1 VSIQSRLDLFDVQLS
16 SAGTPA
22 PLGCEVRAM
31 SADVPRTCG
40 AGGDADACRVVLDT
54 SPARDLA
61 HALEAPEWT
70 RTFALM
76 RSDGYAFSLADHA
89 FGELMSQRKRNAI
102 DDAGQRRMLA
112 ALQTFLDESFP
123 VCLGEIDVMKTIG
136 AEPGGGADHVAEAST
151 LSRME
156 WAAFCSGAPLG
167 GGIDEILE
175 EDRSTWQALFPKID
189 AMLASARIDV
199 CDLEKHS
206 DEILQAML
214 RSHDQRAA
222 LTPPLSMRLDLQT
235 RYSWRQYKRSRGR
248 LSHRYDPT
256 NRGKRNDGIDFN
268 LYTYLALPALIVAG
282 EGGFFGSIADITSFQ
297 REWIMRPATLA
308 QAWER
313 GERPRPLWPM

>member
-1 VSIQSRLDLFDVQLS
+1 
-16 SAGTPA
+16 
-22 PLGCEVRAM
+22 
-31 SADVPRTCG
+31 
-40 AGGDADACRVVLDT
+40 
-54 SPARDLA
+54 
-61 HALEAPEWT
+61 
-70 RTFALM
+70 
-76 RSDGYAFSLADHA
+76 
-89 FGELMSQRKRNAI
+89 
-102 DDAGQRRMLA
+102 
-112 ALQTFLDESFP
+112 
-123 VCLGEIDVMKTIG
+123 
-136 AEPGGGADHVAEAST
+136 
-151 LSRME
+151 
-156 WAAFCSGAPLG
+156 
-167 GGIDEILE
+167 
-175 EDRSTWQALFPKID
+175 
-189 AMLASARIDV
+189 MLASARIDV

-313 GERPRPLWPM
+313 GERPRPLFGPCDSDLARRSPPPGPCIALETIAGMRRMRRAHTTMPFRFGQRLCLIRRSSSCSSRGPFARKYGVPFRRSLTTCSSSGGEERAQRP